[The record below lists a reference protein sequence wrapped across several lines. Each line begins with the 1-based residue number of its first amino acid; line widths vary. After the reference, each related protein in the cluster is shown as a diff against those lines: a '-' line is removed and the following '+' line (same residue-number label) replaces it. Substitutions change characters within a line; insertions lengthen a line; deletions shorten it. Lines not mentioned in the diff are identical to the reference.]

1 MQAELKLEPKP
12 TSVLLGLQRIM
23 AEYQGHDGGW
33 WTLWGLQEALYR
45 RFGLQSSEAAISA
58 RIRDLRKQ
66 GWKVERRRLGSVG
79 KSRACGYRLRTGGT
93 A

>member
-33 WTLWGLQEALYR
+33 WTLWGLQDELYH
-45 RFGLQSSEAAISA
+45 RFGLHASEAATSA
-58 RIRDLRKQ
+58 RLRDLRKV
-66 GWKVERRRLGSVG
+66 GWKVERRTIGQG
-79 KSRACGYRLRTGGT
+79 TSRACEYRLRTGGT